1 MRKEKRKN
9 TVKEKGQQISKLY
22 NIPTILPSF
31 FPKKVSQKI

>member
-31 FPKKVSQKI
+31 PKKVSQKI